1 MPAEQTSYPQ
11 QICGLK
17 KNRQS
22 YGSNA
27 EIEKTHQEHP
37 TVINI
42 IHPFDPSD
50 CSRTSSPTQ
59 RVILHLPKGMED
71 TPPVITT
78 KNHHFFVGWY
88 KLTIPSQG
96 RFMDQLYGSR
106 MMNMDGWLF
115 HKDENPQI
123 CVDIYSATLMKD
135 HL

>member
-1 MPAEQTSYPQ
+1 LPAEQTSYQQ

-17 KNRQS
+17 KKRQS

-59 RVILHLPKGMED
+59 RVILPQAGMED

-106 MMNMDGWLF
+106 MMNMDGCK
-115 HKDENPQI
+115 KDENPI
-123 CVDIYSATLMKD
+123 IYSATLMKNN
-135 HL
+135 L

>member
-1 MPAEQTSYPQ
+1 MIFAGRANILPTTNMWVE
-11 QICGLK
+11 K
-17 KNRQS
+17 KRQS

-59 RVILHLPKGMED
+59 RVILPQAGMED

-106 MMNMDGWLF
+106 MMNMDGCK
-115 HKDENPQI
+115 KDENPK
-123 CVDIYSATLMKD
+123 IYSAMLMKNN
-135 HL
+135 L